1 MMRLTRLSW
10 DRVIAMRALLP
21 LIVSLVVFATTAAI
35 GVIPGAPEAGKII
48 FEERCAS
55 CHGPKGLGDGPRA
68 PFLSPQPASLIT
80 AGISVKSDKELLNV
94 ISNGKPRTAMP
105 AWPSRWKNDAVDTPI
120 IVPLDCH
127 AGSAPTHRE
136 PRGLRYHR
144 RNRRDSRCP

>member
-1 MMRLTRLSW
+1 MMRLTHLSSYRL
-10 DRVIAMRALLP
+10 IATRALLP

-105 AWPSRWKNDAVDTPI
+105 AWKDLLTEQQQRDVLAYIRKLIRFYPKPLTPG
-120 IVPLDCH
+120 PPN
-127 AGSAPTHRE
+127 GSNKRSHPH
-136 PRGLRYHR
+136 
-144 RNRRDSRCP
+144 